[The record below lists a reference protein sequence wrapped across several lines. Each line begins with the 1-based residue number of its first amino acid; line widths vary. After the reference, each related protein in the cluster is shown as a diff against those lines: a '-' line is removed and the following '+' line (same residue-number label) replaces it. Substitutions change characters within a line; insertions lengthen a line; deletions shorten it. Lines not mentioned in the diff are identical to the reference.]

1 MNLTASLQVKI
12 RNKSYDLVQR
22 YQISNR
28 IDLFALFGF
37 ISLKSVV
44 NLLFSDWTIVQLKGH
59 HSDHNLEEVPLKI
72 LTNTPWGKPEQLKLD
87 FGSSRQVS
95 IEFNHR
101 RCSVHYCGSY
111 RYFSQSSMDRSDNE
125 WTFLKT
131 SEALTIHL
139 NGLEVVNLVFD
150 EHSIYCT
157 RPWSQ
162 DITSFSFHGHDSAS
176 DYWQAV
182 QASQCDAANFQDY
195 FDNKVTSDTIL
206 PVDTITTV
214 DISLSCEDSELP
226 LGDLIITC
234 YGGGNF
240 FYSKTPQ
247 CLPSGS

>member
-1 MNLTASLQVKI
+1 MNVVDVKGQ
-12 RNKSYDLVQR
+12 Y
-22 YQISNR
+22 
-28 IDLFALFGF
+28 F
-37 ISLKSVV
+37 
-44 NLLFSDWTIVQLKGH
+44 
-59 HSDHNLEEVPLKI
+59 DHNLQEVPLRI
-72 LTNTPWGKPEQLKLD
+72 FTDTPWGTNAQLKLD
-87 FGSSRQVS
+87 FRSSRQVS

-101 RCSVHYCGSY
+101 RCYVHYCGSY
-111 RYFSQSSMDRSDNE
+111 TYFSQSSMDRSDNE

-162 DITSFSFHGHDSAS
+162 DITGFSFHGHDSAS
-176 DYWQAV
+176 DYWQNAPSG
-182 QASQCDAANFQDY
+182 QCTTASFQGY
-195 FDNKVTSDTIL
+195 FDDKVTSDTIL
-206 PVDTITTV
+206 PVDTNTTV